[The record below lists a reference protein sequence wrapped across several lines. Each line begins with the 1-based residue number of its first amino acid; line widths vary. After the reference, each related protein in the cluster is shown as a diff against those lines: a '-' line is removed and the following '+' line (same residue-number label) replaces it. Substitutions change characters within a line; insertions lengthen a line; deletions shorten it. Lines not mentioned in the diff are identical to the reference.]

1 MATRNELHL
10 RSTSRSSSSEAGE
23 TMSPSI
29 FPVDRKD
36 PIQSVGG
43 AGVCGGTTSATGSPK
58 RVISTGCLV
67 FRTRSKTAGHF
78 ALNLEMAISSMDRA
92 SLPWS
97 TPMVG
102 QTLGIAEQARLL
114 ILLGTGRRVA
124 PNLGSRKARP
134 VSCARESSGPHRDC
148 FHATDVKGSKQRNPC
163 ASLRFCVRSSQRGF
177 ASVRTLQPSRGG
189 GHLGDTPSSPGTLCC
204 YPPRTWAPRVP
215 T

>member
-1 MATRNELHL
+1 
-10 RSTSRSSSSEAGE
+10 
-23 TMSPSI
+23 MSPSI
-29 FPVDRKD
+29 FPVYRKD

-67 FRTRSKTAGHF
+67 FRTRSKTARHF

-114 ILLGTGRRVA
+114 ILLGTGGRVA
-124 PNLGSRKARP
+124 PNPGSRKARP
-134 VSCARESSGPHRDC
+134 VSLALGGCLKLSDETTPLASHSRRACLGLVEWSSRPAEPIPRHGRQGLKTKKSLCVFAVLREIEPARFRIRAESPAKPGRRPFGR
-148 FHATDVKGSKQRNPC
+148 HA
-163 ASLRFCVRSSQRGF
+163 L
-177 ASVRTLQPSRGG
+177 
-189 GHLGDTPSSPGTLCC
+189 
-204 YPPRTWAPRVP
+204 
-215 T
+215 